1 MEMWRQIQGTH
12 GAFEVSNDGRV
23 RSNLNNRHIS
33 DVINGKRDHAAG
45 YRFYR
50 EVV

>member
-12 GAFEVSNDGRV
+12 F
-23 RSNLNNRHIS
+23 NNRHIS

>member
-1 MEMWRQIQGTH
+1 MEMWRQLQGTH
-12 GAFEVSNDGRV
+12 GAFEVS
-23 RSNLNNRHIS
+23 NNRHIS